1 MITPCRILLLAAA
14 IVPTNA
20 FHVKPVHPMRIQ
32 STTRLSAVSQGGS
45 FQSGIDIDRAK
56 ACADNF
62 GECSVE
68 EIRDIKK
75 SKKLL
80 DHERS

>member
-14 IVPTNA
+14 IMPTDA
-20 FHVKPVHPMRIQ
+20 FHVKPVLPVRIL
-32 STTRLSAVSQGGS
+32 SRTRLSAVSQGGS
-45 FQSGIDIDRAK
+45 FQSGLDIDRAK

-68 EIRDIKK
+68 EIRDLKK
-75 SKKLL
+75 SKKCL